1 MRIVFYCQHVL
12 GVGHIFRSLEIVKGL
27 KDHEVIMV
35 KGGAHVDFEPPP
47 NLTVVQLP
55 GLMMTPDFKNFV
67 PLEEGV
73 TDVEDVLTRRLRQ
86 FKQVM
91 REYRPDVF
99 LVELF
104 PFGRK
109 KFRFELLPI
118 LEGVGFDTWGPC
130 KAVCSVRD
138 ILVEKDDMQRQVHRV
153 HSMLNPNFDA
163 VLVHS
168 DPSLV
173 TLDETFPGVEG
184 IKPEVHY
191 TGYVAR
197 KPEPGAGAALRTE
210 LGIASDEQLVV
221 ASVGGGHIGANLLA
235 GTIEASR
242 LLSATHPH
250 RLHLFTGPYATEEEY
265 ARYEAMAADCDWIRI
280 QRFTRRFPAHLD
292 GADLSISLGG
302 YNTTMN
308 LLAAETYGLMYPFQQ
323 NREQRMRTTRLEER
337 GIVKMLQDDDLKP
350 ETLKHHMA
358 DGLDRAPTPHGLD
371 LDGGAESARI
381 LEGLITR

>member
-12 GVGHIFRSLEIVKGL
+12 GVGHVFRSLEIIKGL

-35 KGGAHVDFEPPP
+35 TGGAEVEFDKPAHM
-47 NLTVVQLP
+47 THIQLP
-55 GLMMTPDFKNFV
+55 GLMMTPDFKSFI

-73 TDVEDVLTRRLRQ
+73 TDVEDVLSRRLKQ
-86 FKQVM
+86 FKEIM

-118 LEGVGFDTWGPC
+118 LEGVNFSTWGPC

-138 ILVEKDDMQRQVHRV
+138 ILVEKADMQRQVQRV
-153 HSMLNPNFDA
+153 HAMLNPNFQA

-168 DPSLV
+168 DPKLV
-173 TLDETFPGVEG
+173 RLEETFPGVDG
-184 IKPEVHY
+184 IVPEVHY

-197 KPEPGAGAALRTE
+197 KPEPGAGAALREE
-210 LGIASDEQLVV
+210 LGLGDVPLVV
-221 ASVGGGHIGANLLA
+221 QSVGGGHIGGSLLKSTLSASVLLA
-235 GTIEASR
+235 E
-242 LLSATHPH
+242 THPH
-250 RLHLFTGPYATEEEY
+250 KLIVFTGPYATDEAFAEY
-265 ARYEAMAADCDWIRI
+265 QAMAEGHDWITVK
-280 QRFTRRFPAHLD
+280 RFTKRFPDYLD
-292 GADLSISLGG
+292 AADLSVSLGG

-308 LLAAETYGLMYPFQQ
+308 LLAAGTYGLMYPFLQ

-337 GIVKMLQDDDLKP
+337 GIVKMLLDEDLAP
-350 ETLKHHMA
+350 ETMASHMA
-358 DGLDRAPTPHGLD
+358 AGLERTPTPHGLN
-371 LDGGAESARI
+371 LNGGENSARI
-381 LEGLITR
+381 LEELVSR

>member
-12 GVGHIFRSLEIVKGL
+12 GVGHVFRSLEIIKGL

-35 KGGAHVDFEPPP
+35 TGGAEVEFDPPAHM
-47 NLTVVQLP
+47 THIQLP
-55 GLMMTPDFKNFV
+55 GLMMTPDFKEFI

-73 TDVEDVLTRRLRQ
+73 TDVEDVLTRRLKQ
-86 FKQVM
+86 FKEIM
-91 REYRPDVF
+91 KEYRPDVF

-118 LEGVGFDTWGPC
+118 LEGVGFGTWGPC

-138 ILVEKDDMQRQVHRV
+138 ILVEKDDMARQVFRV

-168 DPSLV
+168 DPKLV
-173 TLDETFPGVEG
+173 RLEETFPGVDG
-184 IKPEVHY
+184 IKPTVHY

-197 KPEPGAGAALRTE
+197 KPKAGAGAALRQE
-210 LGIASDEQLVV
+210 LGLRDTPLIVL
-221 ASVGGGHIGANLLA
+221 SVGGGHIGSNLLT
-235 GTIEASR
+235 GTLNASAI
-242 LLSATHPH
+242 LTKTHPH
-250 RLHLFTGPYATEEEY
+250 RLCVFTGPYATDEDF
-265 ARYEAMAADCDWIRI
+265 ARYQAMVADHDWITI
-280 QRFTRRFPAHLD
+280 KRFTKRFPDYLD
-292 GADLSISLGG
+292 AADLSVSLGG

-308 LLAAETYGLMYPFQQ
+308 LLATGTYGLMYPFLQ

-337 GIVKMLQDDDLKP
+337 GIVKMLLDKDLAPKILA
-350 ETLKHHMA
+350 THMA
-358 DGLDRAPTPHGLD
+358 QGLDRTPTPHGLN

-381 LEGLITR
+381 LEALVNG